1 MVLKQNIA
9 KLKEFQK
16 NAPNVEFVNKEAN
29 LDTLDDWYL
38 FKDTDTET
46 ISFPKNFILYGPPG
60 TGKTYHTVLYA
71 VAIIEKKTLAEVAAD
86 PYEDVISRYHQYQAD
101 GFIAF
106 TTFHQSYGY
115 EEFIEGIRP
124 VLTNSTNVTAKT
136 QTPTSEMTKAESE
149 IQHIN
154 SEIQYEIS
162 SGIFKSFCD
171 RATQDTSHANNYVF
185 IIDEINRGN
194 LSKIFGELITLI
206 EPSKRLGQIGGI
218 TVTLPYSKT
227 QFGVP
232 DNLYLIGTM
241 NTADRSIALLDTA
254 LRRRFQFRE
263 LQPDP
268 SVLNDVFVEDLSIK
282 ELFTRMNQKISIL
295 FDREHT
301 IGHAYFLP
309 LKENPTLETLAS
321 TFRTTILPLLQEY
334 FYEDY
339 EKIQLILGDNKKAKE
354 CDQFIIKSPV
364 DYAVLFGSTDFE
376 IDDSFSYQIN
386 IDAFTHIDAYRSI

>member
-46 ISFPKNFILYGPPG
+46 ISFPKNLILYGPPG

-86 PYEDVISRYHQYQAD
+86 PYEDVISRYNQYQTD
-101 GFIAF
+101 GFLTF

-136 QTPTSEMTKAESE
+136 QTTTSEMAKAESE

-171 RATQDTSHANNYVF
+171 KAHREQSHANNYVF

-206 EPSKRLGQIGGI
+206 EPTKRLGQIGGI

-227 QFGVP
+227 PFGVP

-339 EKIQLILGDNKKAKE
+339 EKIRLVLGDNKKTKE
-354 CDQFIIKSPV
+354 CDQFIIKKGV
-364 DYAVLFGSTDFE
+364 DYADLFGSTDFE
-376 IDDSFSYQIN
+376 IDDSFSYQFN

>member
-1 MVLKQNIA
+1 MVLRQG
-9 KLKEFQK
+9 KLKNLNQHGVK
-16 NAPNVEFVNKEAN
+16 TIEFVNKEAN

-46 ISFPKNFILYGPPG
+46 ISLPKNLILYGPPG

-86 PYEDVISRYHQYQAD
+86 PYEDVISRYHQYQTD
-101 GFIAF
+101 GFLTF

-136 QTPTSEMTKAESE
+136 QTTTSEMTKAE
-149 IQHIN
+149 

-206 EPSKRLGQIGGI
+206 EPTKRLGQISGI

-268 SVLNDVFVEDLSIK
+268 SVLSDVFVEDLSIK

-339 EKIQLILGDNKKAKE
+339 EKIRLVLGDNKKTKE
-354 CDQFIIKSPV
+354 CDQFIIKKGV
-364 DYAVLFGSTDFE
+364 DYANLFGNTDFE